1 MRSPPGST
9 VLARMLAAAPTP
21 VLAPVLAAVLAAVLL
36 TAGCASGHRAA
47 GPARPGTASPPAAGS
62 GAARPSG
69 PASRT
74 LDGCLAAGR
83 ARIATVPDG
92 VGGTLTLGLVGTGS
106 RVVVLSNESD
116 ENLCSWRPL
125 STRLAA
131 SGYRVV
137 LWDYGGSPPAD
148 ELAAVARW
156 LRSSGA
162 TRLVLMGASEGA
174 KASLVAAAQIR
185 PAAAG
190 VVSLSAESVLLPA
203 ITVLDSVRHL
213 HCPLL
218 LVTADQDP
226 YGSAQAARQFLATA
240 PSEAKRLVTV
250 PGSDHGTALL
260 SGRPAAT
267 TLPAITAFLHRVLG

>member
-1 MRSPPGST
+1 MKSPRGIT
-9 VLARMLAAAPTP
+9 ALARMLAVAPTP
-21 VLAPVLAAVLAAVLL
+21 VLAPVLAAVLL

-47 GPARPGTASPPAAGS
+47 GPARPSTASPRAAGS
-62 GAARPSG
+62 GAASHSG
-69 PASRT
+69 PAART

-83 ARIATVPDG
+83 ARIETVPG
-92 VGGTLTLGLVGTGS
+92 AVGGTLTLGIVGTGP

-125 STRLAA
+125 SARLAA

-137 LWDYGGSPPAD
+137 LWDYGGGPPAG
-148 ELAAVARW
+148 ELAAVVRR
-156 LRSSGA
+156 LRSEGV

-185 PAAAG
+185 PAVQG

-203 ITVLDSVRHL
+203 VTVLDSVRHV

-226 YGSAQAARQFLATA
+226 YGSAQAARQFLAAA

-250 PGSDHGTALL
+250 PGTDHGTALL
-260 SGRPAAT
+260 TGRPAAT
-267 TLPAITAFLHRVLG
+267 TRPAITAFLHRVLG